1 MEKMSP
7 IKAVSSINTENII
20 FYRTL
25 CNRLSLR
32 INPPI
37 AINNKFYLKWN
48 NIDNDEKILHGS
60 LLNWDAQIVL

>member
-1 MEKMSP
+1 MKYLGMYVDGKRSP

-37 AINNKFYLKWN
+37 AINNEFYLKM
-48 NIDNDEKILHGS
+48 EQH
-60 LLNWDAQIVL
+60 

>member
-20 FYRTL
+20 FYCTL
-25 CNRLSLR
+25 CNRLLLR
-32 INPPI
+32 INPQI

-48 NIDNDEKILHGS
+48 NIDNE
-60 LLNWDAQIVL
+60 